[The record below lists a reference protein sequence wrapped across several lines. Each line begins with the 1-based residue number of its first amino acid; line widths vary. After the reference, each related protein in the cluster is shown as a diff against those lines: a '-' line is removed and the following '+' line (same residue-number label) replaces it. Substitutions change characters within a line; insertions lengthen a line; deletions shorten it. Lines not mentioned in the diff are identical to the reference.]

1 MVGPVR
7 RAGYVAPTPPLPRA
21 SLPSLELILDVLR
34 SSRAER
40 CEHFDALDQKAGLAL
55 GFAGVVVTLSH
66 DVAQPWRDLGVGAAV
81 IAAGLSLWA
90 FWPREYDVLDNVR
103 DYLAAPREQTQQVL
117 VDTLA
122 LMNANADESM
132 GRKAH
137 RLELALLTL
146 ALAVLILGA
155 GVVGNQ

>member
-1 MVGPVR
+1 M
-7 RAGYVAPTPPLPRA
+7 PPPRT

-40 CEHFDALDQKAGLAL
+40 REHFDALDQKAGLAL

-66 DVAQPWRDLGVGAAV
+66 DIPQPWRAVGVVAAV

-90 FWPREYDVLDNVR
+90 FWPREYDVLDNLR

-122 LMNANADESM
+122 LMNANTDESM
-132 GRKAH
+132 GRKAR
-137 RLELALLTL
+137 RLKMALL
-146 ALAVLILGA
+146 ALALAALVLGA
-155 GVVGNQ
+155 GVVRNH